1 MKLRG
6 YIFSRPFLEERVPQH
21 VQNIIIRDYC
31 KKNNYEYLLSATE
44 YAMPNSEIMLRQI
57 VNELDRIDGIIAY
70 SVFQLP
76 QNNVNR
82 SYIIKKILE
91 KKKEIHFAC
100 ESIYIKNLSDFEEK
114 VLLSKDKEL
123 MEKMKNNLKRKSDLF
138 LKSENIMYYMY
149 LCITNL
155 YQ

>member
-1 MKLRG
+1 M
-6 YIFSRPFLEERVPQH
+6 EERVPQH

-91 KKKEIHFAC
+91 KNMC
-100 ESIYIKNLSDFEEK
+100 EL
-114 VLLSKDKEL
+114 
-123 MEKMKNNLKRKSDLF
+123 R
-138 LKSENIMYYMY
+138 
-149 LCITNL
+149 
-155 YQ
+155 

>member
-31 KKNNYEYLLSATE
+31 KRNNFEYLLSATE

-70 SVFQLP
+70 SIFQLP

-82 SYIIKKILE
+82 SYIIKKILD

-100 ESIYIKNLSDFEEK
+100 ESMCIKNLLDCKEMEILWKIKITTTNFKFEG
-114 VLLSKDKEL
+114 
-123 MEKMKNNLKRKSDLF
+123 F
-138 LKSENIMYYMY
+138 
-149 LCITNL
+149 
-155 YQ
+155 